1 MRGEKYRGGGGV
13 SRLVADAAGDV
24 EKILAD
30 DGREWRAVSGDGER
44 LVADDGVAPLV
55 AGAVGVCCARP
66 VADYGGE
73 RLLAGDSGDGE
84 RLVAGDGVAPL
95 VAGAAGVCCARPVAD
110 DGGERLL
117 AGDVVARLVA
127 SEAGRDSAVKAWQTG
142 PISPPTW
149 SDCWH

>member
-73 RLLAGDSGDGE
+73 RLLAGD
-84 RLVAGDGVAPL
+84 
-95 VAGAAGVCCARPVAD
+95 
-110 DGGERLL
+110 
-117 AGDVVARLVA
+117 VVARLVA